1 VSVLLIIDGSVS
13 IDQESFNK
21 IKTWINSIAYKIDY
35 NKTTLGVGQFSKKS
49 STKIEI
55 PLAEFSGP
63 VPFITEVNKIN
74 HQLGAGTQMDA
85 ALEISIKEFD
95 RTKDWGSE
103 KFLVLLTD
111 GE

>member
-1 VSVLLIIDGSVS
+1 MCNNICTYCLH
-13 IDQESFNK
+13 Q
-21 IKTWINSIAYKIDY
+21 
-35 NKTTLGVGQFSKKS
+35 
-49 STKIEI
+49 
-55 PLAEFSGP
+55 
-63 VPFITEVNKIN
+63 TEVNKIN